1 MFKNIRHYRRGKLY
15 QSFWKYKNDK
25 DDYTVDYFQKLVGE
39 KSPFNWRIGLAL
51 AMTDLEEKDRIK
63 FLKSLETVLRQER
76 YVIKNLK
83 DNTKALKKIIKP
95 FTPSKRHSEINRYG
109 DLYKVHRI
117 EPGSTKLETLRYVL
131 SLSID
136 EFEKTN
142 RPSKNSF
149 SQIIRYFDQ
158 DDDPFDLGSFLMK
171 RFKEIW
177 KETIK
182 KHLQKWNKRLGW
194 AL

>member
-1 MFKNIRHYRRGKLY
+1 MSLSEPYILLFLLVSVFFFFVFLHMCSRILDTIGEGRSTKGL
-15 QSFWKYKNDK
+15 WKYKNDK
-25 DDYTVDYFQKLVGE
+25 DDYKVDYFQKLVGE

-51 AMTDLEEKDRIK
+51 AMSDLEEKDRIK

-83 DNTKALKKIIKP
+83 DNTRFLKKIIKP
-95 FTPSKRHSEINRYG
+95 FTPSKRHSEINRYA

-142 RPSKNSF
+142 RPAKNSF

-158 DDDPFDLGSFLMK
+158 DEDPFGPEAHF
-171 RFKEIW
+171 
-177 KETIK
+177 
-182 KHLQKWNKRLGW
+182 
-194 AL
+194 

>member
-1 MFKNIRHYRRGKLY
+1 MVSLIEPYILLFLFVSVFFFFVFLRLCSRILNTIGDGRSTK
-15 QSFWKYKNDK
+15 SFWKYKNDK
-25 DDYTVDYFQKLVGE
+25 GDYTVDYFQKLVGE

-95 FTPSKRHSEINRYG
+95 FIPSKRHSEINRYG

-158 DDDPFDLGSFLMK
+158 DDDPFDPRAPF
-171 RFKEIW
+171 
-177 KETIK
+177 
-182 KHLQKWNKRLGW
+182 
-194 AL
+194 

>member
-1 MFKNIRHYRRGKLY
+1 MVSLSEPYILLFLLISVGFFFVFLRLCSRILDTIGEGSSTKA
-15 QSFWKYKNDK
+15 FWKYKNDK
-25 DDYTVDYFQKLVGE
+25 DDYKVDYFQKLVGE

-51 AMTDLEEKDRIK
+51 AMADLDEKDRVN

-149 SQIIRYFDQ
+149 SQIIRYLDQ
-158 DDDPFDLGSFLMK
+158 DDDPFDPRAPF
-171 RFKEIW
+171 
-177 KETIK
+177 
-182 KHLQKWNKRLGW
+182 
-194 AL
+194 

>member
-1 MFKNIRHYRRGKLY
+1 MVSLSEPYILLFILISVGFFFVFLRLCSRILDTIGEGRSTKG
-15 QSFWKYKNDK
+15 FWKYKNDK
-25 DDYTVDYFQKLVGE
+25 YDHKVDYFQKLVGE

-51 AMTDLEEKDRIK
+51 AMTDLEEKDRIN

-76 YVIKNLK
+76 YVIRNLK
-83 DNTKALKKIIKP
+83 ENTKALKTIIKP

-142 RPSKNSF
+142 RLSKNSF
-149 SQIIRYFDQ
+149 SQIIRYLDQ
-158 DDDPFDLGSFLMK
+158 DDDPFDPRAPF
-171 RFKEIW
+171 
-177 KETIK
+177 
-182 KHLQKWNKRLGW
+182 
-194 AL
+194 

>member
-1 MFKNIRHYRRGKLY
+1 MVSLSEPYILLFLFISVGFFFVFLRLCSRILDTISEGRSTKG
-15 QSFWKYKNDK
+15 FWKYKNDK
-25 DDYTVDYFQKLVGE
+25 DDYKVDYFQKLVGE
-39 KSPFNWRIGLAL
+39 KSPFSWRIGLAL
-51 AMTDLEEKDRIK
+51 AMTDLEEKDRVN

-95 FTPSKRHSEINRYG
+95 FTPSKKHSEINRYG

-149 SQIIRYFDQ
+149 SQIIRYLDQ
-158 DDDPFDLGSFLMK
+158 DDDPFDPRAPF
-171 RFKEIW
+171 
-177 KETIK
+177 
-182 KHLQKWNKRLGW
+182 
-194 AL
+194 

>member
-1 MFKNIRHYRRGKLY
+1 MVSLIEPYILLFLFVSAFFFFVFLRLCSRILNTIGDGRSTK
-15 QSFWKYKNDK
+15 SFWKYKNGK
-25 DDYTVDYFQKLVGE
+25 GDYTVDYFQKLVGE

-83 DNTKALKKIIKP
+83 DNTRVLKKIIKP
-95 FTPSKRHSEINRYG
+95 FTPSKRHSEINRYS

-158 DDDPFDLGSFLMK
+158 DEDPFGPEAPF
-171 RFKEIW
+171 
-177 KETIK
+177 
-182 KHLQKWNKRLGW
+182 
-194 AL
+194 